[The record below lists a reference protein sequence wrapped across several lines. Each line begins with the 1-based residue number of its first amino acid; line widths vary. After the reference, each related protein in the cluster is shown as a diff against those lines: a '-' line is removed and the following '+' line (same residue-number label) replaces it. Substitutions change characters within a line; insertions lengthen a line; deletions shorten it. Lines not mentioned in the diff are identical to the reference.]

1 LQHKILSTKGNN
13 LMSSAPN
20 VPIPNNSDQSTLASV
35 VGNSAPVVPQYDP
48 SQEQQTSDNLS
59 GPQSSGGGSR
69 LQAVLKA
76 VANVVPTALAGVPAG
91 GRPSFAG
98 GLGQGARAEQAA
110 QATAQDI
117 KFKDFDNQ
125 VRAANLHNQDLELQL
140 RTQDQQDAHQK
151 AQDLQQDWD
160 ADHGIQYNPHPNDG
174 DAVMQTWKAQN
185 TTDGAATVAPGTHLS
200 ADGKSINVPSNSPET
215 QQGLMEKYKTLQGVL
230 PGLPALPNGA
240 TFVPP
245 KNLDIMTHLL
255 GGYDISGSPINHDQL
270 PAYLAAMQSQRDAL
284 AKKGATPYQLGTI
297 DSTIGI
303 LKAQQDALDTHAAT
317 VIQKNTVAKA
327 QGEADV
333 NNDPTNQQAAATGA
347 GLKAGAVSNAEQP
360 NKLALQNNSSANA
373 AANKAGTGDWVP
385 GVTADEKKK
394 AELAENIAF
403 NANEVA
409 KIVMNRP
416 DILGAV
422 AGRFTNTQQ
431 MIGNNDP
438 DISALG
444 VHIHNMAM
452 ANSGVHGFRSQEG
465 VESYEKQILNNFKN
479 GPQAMAG
486 ALRASTGSI
495 QTFIDNARPNTYK
508 THSSQ
513 GGAVRGMME
522 NQ

>member
-1 LQHKILSTKGNN
+1 
-13 LMSSAPN
+13 
-20 VPIPNNSDQSTLASV
+20 
-35 VGNSAPVVPQYDP
+35 
-48 SQEQQTSDNLS
+48 
-59 GPQSSGGGSR
+59 
-69 LQAVLKA
+69 
-76 VANVVPTALAGVPAG
+76 
-91 GRPSFAG
+91 
-98 GLGQGARAEQAA
+98 
-110 QATAQDI
+110 
-117 KFKDFDNQ
+117 
-125 VRAANLHNQDLELQL
+125 
-140 RTQDQQDAHQK
+140 
-151 AQDLQQDWD
+151 
-160 ADHGIQYNPHPNDG
+160 
-174 DAVMQTWKAQN
+174 
-185 TTDGAATVAPGTHLS
+185 
-200 ADGKSINVPSNSPET
+200 VPSNSTET
-215 QQGLMEKYKTLQGVL
+215 QQGLLEKYKTLQGVL

-240 TFVPP
+240 QFVPP
-245 KNLDIMTHLL
+245 KNLDVMTHLL
-255 GGYDISGSPINHDQL
+255 GGYDVSGSPINHDQL

-297 DSTIGI
+297 DNTIGI

-317 VIQKNTVAKA
+317 VIQKNTAAKT

-333 NNDPTNQQAAATGA
+333 NNNPTNQQAAATGA
-347 GLKAGAVSNAEQP
+347 TLKAGAVSNAEQP
-360 NKLALQNNSSANA
+360 NKLALQDNSSANSA
-373 AANKAGTGDWVP
+373 AAKVGTGEWKQ

-465 VESYEKQILNNFKN
+465 VESYENQILNNFKN
-479 GPQAMAG
+479 GPKAMAG

-495 QTFIDNARPNTYK
+495 QTFVDNARPDNYK

-522 NQ
+522 TQ